1 MFPEVGVIINAPLQA
16 SEDMLEA
23 SEKLPIT

>member
-1 MFPEVGVIINAPLQA
+1 MFSEVGIIISAPLQA

-23 SEKLPIT
+23 SENLPIT